1 MPYYRIDSFYEDESG
16 TFWVASFVGLGRF
29 DRTTGRLL
37 AYRPNPKDPAGFVD
51 TDLRSLCVDATA
63 GLLWVSAWGNGVSAL
78 DRSTGHFTRYKN
90 IPKDPYSLSNNDV
103 VDIFQDR
110 KGNLWF
116 STLGGLNRFDPK
128 TRRFIR
134 YLHDAGNRGS
144 LSDDSV
150 AKTYEDR
157 AGRFWVATNN
167 GLNLMDRT
175 RGTFTRYLND
185 PSDSFSLSSNVI
197 NDRALYEDASG
208 ALWIG
213 MRSTGVE
220 RWAGVAERFI
230 TYRHNSQNANS
241 PSNNAITGLAIGSE
255 GALWIGTEAGLDR
268 FDGRTFTHYISDP
281 NDPSRLSPGPE
292 RLVAQDS
299 HGAVW
304 TGTYGGGLDRLNG
317 QHVTHFRHDPRN
329 SDTPA
334 NNNIGGLV
342 PDAGEGLW
350 IGVHGKGMDYF
361 DGRHFTHFPPD
372 PANPAGLPDAFVRPL
387 LLDRY
392 GMLWSCSDNSGLVRF
407 DTHTRTFTT
416 YLMDPNQ
423 PGSQGANWTGHVY
436 SDGASLWV
444 GSPKGLFR
452 FDPEAG
458 TFTRHYT
465 EKDGLASN
473 SVVAVQGD
481 AQGNIWV
488 STIKG
493 LSRFDPKTGIFRN
506 YDVFD
511 GLQGNDFFPR
521 CSAKMPDGRLFFGGV
536 NGLSAFFPD
545 QLADNLIPPRVVL
558 TEFELFNKP
567 VRVGGQGSPLRKSI
581 NVASSISLRY
591 DQSVFRFQFAALNF
605 TAPQKNGYAYR
616 LDGFD
621 RDWQYTEASRRFAT
635 YTNLAPGGYT
645 FRVKA
650 SNNDGIWNEQ
660 GVALHLT
667 IVPPWWKTSWFWAI
681 CVGATLALLWLL
693 YRLRVQ
699 QLAREFNAHLEGRV
713 DERLHVARD
722 LHDTLLQSFQALIPI
737 FQTARTLLPARPD
750 RAAEVLD
757 DGLKEAR
764 DAIVEGRNAI
774 QELRGSSPEDLT
786 SLLTAT
792 GQELARSPGSNSS
805 TPAFRVMVEGSRRP
819 LTPLLQDDI
828 YRIGREALRNAF
840 RHAHADQI
848 EVEIRYDHA
857 IFRLRI
863 RDDGKG
869 IDSSVLEE
877 GARPGHWGLP
887 GMVERAKG
895 IGGRLKV
902 WSEAG
907 AGSEVELTVPARIA
921 YAKSAPKDG

>member
-1 MPYYRIDSFYEDESG
+1 VVSPPASVAGDRFLHLTVADGLSHSDVRTIVQDRQGFMWFGTWLGGLNRYDGYAFKLYKHDDQDERSLADDTIRTLYVDRSGVLWVATNAGVDRYDRRTDSFVHYRANDPTSLPYYRIDSFYEDESG
-16 TFWVASFVGLGRF
+16 TFWVASFGGLGRF

-51 TDLRSLCVDATA
+51 TDLRSLCVDATT

-334 NNNIGGLV
+334 NNSLGGLV
-342 PDAGEGLW
+342 PDAGE
-350 IGVHGKGMDYF
+350 
-361 DGRHFTHFPPD
+361 
-372 PANPAGLPDAFVRPL
+372 
-387 LLDRY
+387 
-392 GMLWSCSDNSGLVRF
+392 
-407 DTHTRTFTT
+407 
-416 YLMDPNQ
+416 
-423 PGSQGANWTGHVY
+423 
-436 SDGASLWV
+436 
-444 GSPKGLFR
+444 
-452 FDPEAG
+452 
-458 TFTRHYT
+458 
-465 EKDGLASN
+465 
-473 SVVAVQGD
+473 
-481 AQGNIWV
+481 
-488 STIKG
+488 
-493 LSRFDPKTGIFRN
+493 
-506 YDVFD
+506 
-511 GLQGNDFFPR
+511 
-521 CSAKMPDGRLFFGGV
+521 
-536 NGLSAFFPD
+536 
-545 QLADNLIPPRVVL
+545 
-558 TEFELFNKP
+558 
-567 VRVGGQGSPLRKSI
+567 
-581 NVASSISLRY
+581 
-591 DQSVFRFQFAALNF
+591 
-605 TAPQKNGYAYR
+605 
-616 LDGFD
+616 
-621 RDWQYTEASRRFAT
+621 
-635 YTNLAPGGYT
+635 
-645 FRVKA
+645 
-650 SNNDGIWNEQ
+650 
-660 GVALHLT
+660 
-667 IVPPWWKTSWFWAI
+667 
-681 CVGATLALLWLL
+681 
-693 YRLRVQ
+693 
-699 QLAREFNAHLEGRV
+699 
-713 DERLHVARD
+713 
-722 LHDTLLQSFQALIPI
+722 
-737 FQTARTLLPARPD
+737 
-750 RAAEVLD
+750 
-757 DGLKEAR
+757 
-764 DAIVEGRNAI
+764 
-774 QELRGSSPEDLT
+774 
-786 SLLTAT
+786 
-792 GQELARSPGSNSS
+792 
-805 TPAFRVMVEGSRRP
+805 
-819 LTPLLQDDI
+819 
-828 YRIGREALRNAF
+828 
-840 RHAHADQI
+840 
-848 EVEIRYDHA
+848 
-857 IFRLRI
+857 
-863 RDDGKG
+863 
-869 IDSSVLEE
+869 
-877 GARPGHWGLP
+877 
-887 GMVERAKG
+887 
-895 IGGRLKV
+895 
-902 WSEAG
+902 
-907 AGSEVELTVPARIA
+907 
-921 YAKSAPKDG
+921 